1 LNSDPTHCSGST
13 ALDGNFLLMSNLKDG
28 VDRYAIPSLQHVQS
42 YTHVILRNTPLQISV
57 ARQAGL
63 IFVGGDDGFAR
74 IFDYST
80 GAYRGQLEHG
90 HRGDRIISVTVSL

>member
-1 LNSDPTHCSGST
+1 
-13 ALDGNFLLMSNLKDG
+13 
-28 VDRYAIPSLQHVQS
+28 VDRYAVPTLQRIQS
-42 YTHVILRNTPLQISV
+42 YSHVILRNVPLQISV

-90 HRGDRIISVTVSL
+90 NRGDQIIPVVVGL